1 MDIITSSVKSVINNI
16 CKDFIKDEYI
26 NNNIKKY
33 EEKIIKKIN
42 IFIYISIS
50 LYFLILISLIII
62 ILILYKIM

>member
-1 MDIITSSVKSVINNI
+1 MDILTSSIVKVINNI

-33 EEKIIKKIN
+33 EEKIINKIN

-50 LYFLILISLIII
+50 LYFLILTSLLIII
-62 ILILYKIM
+62 FILYKII

>member
-1 MDIITSSVKSVINNI
+1 MDIITSSVKKVINNI
-16 CKDFIKDEYI
+16 CSDFIKDEYI

-33 EEKIIKKIN
+33 EEKIN

-50 LYFLILISLIII
+50 LYFLILISLIVI